1 MSKHQNSAIRDQN
14 RRVRSFSRLGLPVAL
29 FLLGWVLASCA
40 NLGPAGFSEP
50 ALRVGVSPDY
60 PPVIFERDGEIVG
73 IEADFAHRLGS
84 DLHRRIEFVE
94 IPFPDLLDALE
105 AGEIDVVMSGL
116 SSTPDRASR
125 VQFIEP
131 YMEIGQLALIRN
143 RDIGRFGRIQTIRR
157 PGTRVGFQRGT
168 TGERYVASSLT
179 RAASF
184 AFDSVEDGLRSLR
197 ADRIDYFIHDA
208 PTVWRIAGDIENR
221 DLHGLY
227 RPLTT
232 EQISWAVRQDDPQL
246 ATVLNAALAH
256 WKREGF
262 VDPIVQR
269 WIPVRITLR

>member
-1 MSKHQNSAIRDQN
+1 
-14 RRVRSFSRLGLPVAL
+14 
-29 FLLGWVLASCA
+29 
-40 NLGPAGFSEP
+40 
-50 ALRVGVSPDY
+50 
-60 PPVIFERDGEIVG
+60 
-73 IEADFAHRLGS
+73 
-84 DLHRRIEFVE
+84 
-94 IPFPDLLDALE
+94 
-105 AGEIDVVMSGL
+105 MSGL
-116 SSTPDRASR
+116 SNTPDRASR

-143 RDIGRFGRIQTIRR
+143 RDIGRFGRIQEIRR
-157 PGTRVGFQRGT
+157 PETRVGFQRGT

-208 PTVWRIAGDIENR
+208 PTVWRIAGDVENR

-227 RPLTT
+227 RPLAT
-232 EQISWAVRQDDPQL
+232 EQISWAVRQGDPQL
-246 ATVLNAALAH
+246 ATVLNATLAY

-262 VDPIVQR
+262 IDPIVQR